1 MIIIVVVPSR
11 STHDLDAFIYI
22 NINMFCRVFKGVH
35 TRTNLF
41 EIEWAILAKLTHGT
55 LLL

>member
-41 EIEWAILAKLTHGT
+41 ELEWAILAKLTHGT